1 MGSFINSI
9 LRLVEEGKI
18 DSAKAAE
25 LIRYA
30 NPCVS
35 LIIF

>member
-1 MGSFINSI
+1 MGSIINSI

-25 LIRYA
+25 LIRNS
-30 NPCVS
+30 NPNVS
-35 LIIF
+35 MIIF